1 MVLNAHNQLL
11 LVQLKLHLISMK
23 EILMYFLATNEC
35 FVVICDGRR
44 VGEKKINVK
53 MSNKIYD
60 YGNYGLILLTI
71 IKCSRKFPLFACFMR
86 FRF

>member
-11 LVQLKLHLISMK
+11 LVQLKLHSFNIK
-23 EILMYFLATNEC
+23 EKLMYFLATDKW
-35 FVVICDGRR
+35 VRVICDEEG
-44 VGEKKINVK
+44 GGKKINVN

-71 IKCSRKFPLFACFMR
+71 IKCSRKFPLFACFMWLR
-86 FRF
+86 F